1 MAKSQEDICNT
12 HKQILS
18 RELGIS
24 VEDLTEYFNT
34 GSVAFWKSL
43 REFIRENAIT
53 NGDQLE
59 EVYPVLYEASH
70 LRRVSPKQ
78 GSGVCEVWQPADLK
92 ATRELMNQLDVH
104 AQPASAPPTPT
115 PCGDSTPVDMV
126 KEPGVHVIFCGI
138 THYKDLA
145 EQDFVVNIP
154 CWPERW
160 GDGAALDSLTVE
172 RLQELEDILG
182 PGLVSNIGLKNQAQ
196 RLKGKKEIGDEKPS
210 SWEQEIEDKK
220 AYVHQKVMI
229 MIWAEQ
235 TRRVSVEYHNW
246 DWVVRL
252 VEKGSTALAE
262 YVQTF
267 DKPVIFFAPLESP
280 DWAIRPNLH
289 RFYDAIEMAD
299 APRGNVSVYP
309 SRYET
314 WNQGHK
320 LRDLRALDEI
330 AKGAPDKFAWRP
342 KTCFGL
348 GMCALADETGKT
360 VIKGTFSSC
369 GEHVEIVTDT
379 NDGTMNTLRCTRP
392 TDNAEPST
400 RSRGTKKHTKTT
412 QKPTKKSPAIQEH
425 DRHYFHQNFIRPL
438 QTWGE
443 IRVFMKGNE
452 VSLMAFSIPRGEDET
467 EFMAFDGDRH
477 FCFGPTVS
485 TTREG
490 RKAKDQELRDF
501 CQWWQKQLLERY
513 PDLFETLRVGCR
525 LDVGISQADLEG
537 HFFVN
542 EVTRWSAAGF
552 FGINICAAPYDKMC
566 QIFGEKFAEMYGR
579 FIERENNG

>member
-1 MAKSQEDICNT
+1 MPKSQERICNT

-24 VEDLTEYFNT
+24 VEDLTEYFDT
-34 GSVAFWKSL
+34 GSVSFWKSL

-53 NGDQLE
+53 NRDQLE
-59 EVYPVLYEASH
+59 EVYSVLYEASH

-78 GSGVCEVWQPADLK
+78 GSGVSEVWQPVDLK
-92 ATRELMNQLDVH
+92 AARELMKEVDVH
-104 AQPASAPPTPT
+104 AQPTSAPPIQR
-115 PCGDSTPVDMV
+115 GNSTPADMV
-126 KEPGVHVIFCGI
+126 QEPGVHVIFCGI
-138 THYKDLA
+138 THYEDLA
-145 EQDFVVNIP
+145 EQEFVVNIP
-154 CWPERW
+154 CYPGKW
-160 GDGAALDSLTVE
+160 GDGAALDSLTTE
-172 RLQELEDILG
+172 RLQKLEDILG
-182 PGLVSNIGLKNQAQ
+182 PGLVSNIGPKNKNK
-196 RLKGKKEIGDEKPS
+196 RLK
-210 SWEQEIEDKK
+210 DKK
-220 AYVHQKVMI
+220 TIGNEESCSWDPEMEAYVHQKVI
-229 MIWAEQ
+229 TMIWAEQ

-252 VEKGSTALAE
+252 LDKGSTALAE

-267 DKPVIFFAPLESP
+267 AKPVILFAPLESP
-280 DWAIRPNLH
+280 DWTIRPNLH

-299 APRGNVSVYP
+299 ATRGNVSVYP

-342 KTCFGL
+342 KTCFGFR

-369 GEHVEIVTDT
+369 GDHVEIVANT
-379 NDGTMNTLRCTRP
+379 NDGAMDKLRCTRP

-400 RSRGTKKHTKTT
+400 RPRGTKKHTKTT
-412 QKPTKKSPAIQEH
+412 PAIQEH
-425 DRHYFHQNFIRPL
+425 DRHYFHQAFVSPL

-443 IRVFMKGNE
+443 VRVFMEGNE
-452 VSLMAFSIPRGEDET
+452 VSLMAYSIPRPEDET
-467 EFMAFDGDRH
+467 EFMPFDSDRH
-477 FCFGPTVS
+477 FCFGLTVV

-501 CQWWQKQLLERY
+501 CRWWQKQLLAQY
-513 PDLFETLRVGCR
+513 PDLFETLKVGCR
-525 LDVGISQADLEG
+525 LDIGISQADLEG

-542 EVTRWSAAGF
+542 EVTRWPAAGF
-552 FGINICAAPYDKMC
+552 FGMNFCPTPYDKMC
-566 QIFGEKFAEMYGR
+566 QVFGEKFAEMYGR
-579 FIERENNG
+579 FIEQENSG